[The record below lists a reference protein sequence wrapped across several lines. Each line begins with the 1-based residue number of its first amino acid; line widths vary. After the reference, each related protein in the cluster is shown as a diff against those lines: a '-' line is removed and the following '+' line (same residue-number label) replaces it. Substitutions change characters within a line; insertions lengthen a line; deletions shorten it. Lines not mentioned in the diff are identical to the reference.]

1 MSPKIL
7 SLQNSKGELVSPEV
21 IWEIHYEGKKKN
33 ERSLVEI

>member
-7 SLQNSKGELVSPEV
+7 SLQNNKGELVSPEV
-21 IWEIHYEGKKKN
+21 IWEIHYEGKKN